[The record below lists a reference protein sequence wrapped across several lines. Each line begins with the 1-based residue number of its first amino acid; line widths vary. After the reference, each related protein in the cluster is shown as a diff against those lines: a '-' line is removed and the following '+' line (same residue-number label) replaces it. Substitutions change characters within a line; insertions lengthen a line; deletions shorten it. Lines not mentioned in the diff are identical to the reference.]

1 MWVARGGGHGSLKV
15 PDATKH
21 AKAQDGEAELV
32 ERVRSD
38 LGRGPAGP
46 TSG

>member
-1 MWVARGGGHGSLKV
+1 MCVARGGGHRSLKV
-15 PDATKH
+15 LDATKH
-21 AKAQDGEAELV
+21 AKVQDGEAELV
-32 ERVRSD
+32 ERVRRD